1 MTVERCLREEK
12 GGLIGR
18 GWGGCWAHII
28 EKLKRELLGL
38 KGTVRGGRE
47 NGERGRY
54 EMATDT
60 KYV

>member
-1 MTVERCLREEK
+1 MTTVERCPREEK

-18 GWGGCWAHII
+18 GWGGYWAHII

-38 KGTVRGGRE
+38 KGTVGGRE
-47 NGERGRY
+47 SRERGRY